1 MAGKKSKKSATK
13 AERKRLLVLSRKLR
27 RLTTGKKITNL
38 SAKQYDKLLV
48 QLKRVDRS
56 ITKIKKIIKS

>member
-1 MAGKKSKKSATK
+1 MAGKKAKKSATN
-13 AERKRLLVLSRKLR
+13 AERKRLRVLSRKLR
-27 RLTTGKKITNL
+27 RLTTVKKITNL

>member
-1 MAGKKSKKSATK
+1 MAGKKAKKSATK

-27 RLTTGKKITNL
+27 RLTTVKKITNL

>member
-1 MAGKKSKKSATK
+1 
-13 AERKRLLVLSRKLR
+13 VLSRKLR
-27 RLTTGKKITNL
+27 RLTTGKEITNL

>member
-27 RLTTGKKITNL
+27 RLTTGKEITNL